1 MMSIRL
7 WSIDLDWVQVSALRS
22 ATKEVKLNT
31 CALALLDR
39 TGLFILYVY
48 WCAEYYLQLM
58 KADDSGQ
65 KSTCSYSLLKARS
78 GV

>member
-1 MMSIRL
+1 MSLLL
-7 WSIDLDWVQVSALRS
+7 WSKYLDWVQVSALRS
-22 ATKEVKLNT
+22 ATKEIKLNT
-31 CALALLDR
+31 CALSLLDR

-48 WCAEYYLQLM
+48 WCADYYLQLM

-65 KSTCSYSLLKARS
+65 KSICSYGLLKARS